1 MKRRI
6 PVGLVLAVLFALLN
20 AAGGVY
26 AGMMG
31 EPRHAGV
38 HVALTLA
45 GAYAVWVLLA
55 RRRAGDGALRPA
67 GAGGAPGELSGRL
80 TNLEQSIDAIAV
92 EVERVGEGQRFMT
105 RLFAEK
111 REREKL
117 DGERRDE

>member
-38 HVALTLA
+38 HVALALA
-45 GAYAVWVLLA
+45 GAYAAWVLLA
-55 RRRAGDGALRPA
+55 RRRAGDGDTQLA
-67 GAGGAPGELSGRL
+67 GAGAAPGELSGRL

-111 REREKL
+111 RDREKT
-117 DGERRDE
+117 GE